1 MFMRLLRVRDLT
13 DLSPLQAV
21 TLLLILAL
29 MRGSVKTSLDALI
42 HLLDPSKKEAV
53 DEKLQSAAPQQVEGS
68 TAPVVASDAA
78 GAAKGKGREEALRSV
93 VPYLKQLEDFRK
105 HKELCS
111 LFDEAYQGTLLIIRA
126 VGTFGF
132 FFSRDRR

>member
-1 MFMRLLRVRDLT
+1 
-13 DLSPLQAV
+13 V

-42 HLLDPSKKEAV
+42 HLLDPSKKDAV
-53 DEKLQSAAPQQVEGS
+53 DEKLQSAAAQQVEGS
-68 TAPVVASDAA
+68 VAPVGLASDAA

-111 LFDEAYQGTLLIIRA
+111 LFDEAYQGTLPYHQCR
-126 VGTFGF
+126 VGTLGF
-132 FFSRDRR
+132 FL

>member
-1 MFMRLLRVRDLT
+1 
-13 DLSPLQAV
+13 V

-68 TAPVVASDAA
+68 TAPVVAS
-78 GAAKGKGREEALRSV
+78 AAKGKGREEALRSV

-111 LFDEAYQGTLLIIRA
+111 LFDEAYQGTLLIISV

-132 FFSRDRR
+132 FSRDRR

>member
-1 MFMRLLRVRDLT
+1 M
-13 DLSPLQAV
+13 

-53 DEKLQSAAPQQVEGS
+53 DEKLQSSAAQQVEGS
-68 TAPVVASDAA
+68 VAPVVASDAA

-111 LFDEAYQGTLLIIRA
+111 LFDEAYQGTLPHHQCR
-126 VGTFGF
+126 VGTLGF
-132 FFSRDRR
+132 SKRDGC

>member
-1 MFMRLLRVRDLT
+1 MAEVYFDPQCV
-13 DLSPLQAV
+13 QAV

-42 HLLDPSKKEAV
+42 HLLDPIRKDPTE
-53 DEKLQSAAPQQVEGS
+53 EKLASAPAQEGS
-68 TAPVVASDAA
+68 TTPPASDVPA
-78 GAAKGKGREEALRSV
+78 GKGREEALRSV

-111 LFDEAYQGTLLIIRA
+111 LFEEAYQGKAAAHCLLRVCA
-126 VGTFGF
+126 CTVKM
-132 FFSRDRR
+132 RD